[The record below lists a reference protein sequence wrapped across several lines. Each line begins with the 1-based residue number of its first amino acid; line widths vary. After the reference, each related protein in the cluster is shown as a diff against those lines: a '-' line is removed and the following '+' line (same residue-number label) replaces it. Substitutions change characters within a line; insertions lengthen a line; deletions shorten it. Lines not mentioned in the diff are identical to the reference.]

1 MSLIVPYIPSA
12 QEHHEDELWVSFEC
26 YLFYVKQRCLN
37 CTFME
42 IMDLW
47 LLAPYCGGCAI
58 SDPFEGDRYP
68 DRTPDTW
75 EIDLLFEVGR
85 GTFER
90 TQRQLKEDP
99 EFSYLCKRCG
109 NELRPWNNDEVYV
122 VSYHLEEHYRIPLET
137 PAQKEPPK
145 RLKQQIKK
153 LYDYKCFRCDS
164 ANRSL
169 CIDHIVPQDY
179 GGDAAF
185 RNLQPLCGMCGNIK
199 GNKLPKEVKVYSTIY
214 FGPYPSD
221 SYEGLFW

>member
-1 MSLIVPYIPSA
+1 MSLIVPYIPSV
-12 QEHHEDELWVSFEC
+12 QEHHEDELWVSSEC
-26 YLFYVKQRCLN
+26 YLFYVKQRRLN

-47 LLAPYCGGCAI
+47 LLAPYCGDCAI
-58 SDPFEGDRYP
+58 SDPFEGARYP
-68 DRTPDTW
+68 DMTPDTW
-75 EIDLLFEVGR
+75 EIDLLSKVGS
-85 GTFER
+85 GTLER

-99 EFSYLCKRCG
+99 NFSYLCKRCG
-109 NELRPWNNDEVYV
+109 KELRPWDNDEVYV
-122 VSYHLEEHYRIPLET
+122 VSYHLEEHYGIPLET
-137 PAQKEPPK
+137 PGQKEPPK

-164 ANRSL
+164 SNSYL
-169 CIDHIVPQDY
+169 CIDHIVPRAC

-185 RNLQPLCGMCGNIK
+185 RNLQPICEMCGNIK
-199 GNKLPKEVKVYSTIY
+199 GSKLPKEVRVYLTIY